1 MHVASHSLRELKVGG
16 AVGAGVGWILG
27 GVFQEIGR
35 CMAWLYCPV
44 RANGSFGW
52 RILPIVV
59 SAPVIYAVLVG
70 ILVVPADRPH
80 PRDRRVDWIG
90 ASTVTAAQLCLML
103 ALTLSVSQPKRW
115 KAPCKSISPPWGTR

>member
-1 MHVASHSLRELKVGG
+1 
-16 AVGAGVGWILG
+16 
-27 GVFQEIGR
+27 
-35 CMAWLYCPV
+35 MAWLKCPA

-70 ILVVPADRPH
+70 IFVVPADRPH
-80 PRDRRVDWIG
+80 PQDRRVDWIG

-103 ALTLSVSQPKRW
+103 ALTLSVSQRQRW
-115 KAPCKSISPPWGTR
+115 KAPCKSTSGPCRTR